1 MEMAPRV
8 QDFLARVILT
18 YALLTAPL
26 EVVAVV
32 ALFYLFA

>member
-1 MEMAPRV
+1 MRLRQ
-8 QDFLARVILT
+8 QDLLARAILT